1 MPRLHYLSLFCLSM
15 SLAAAA
21 WTQTPSSKPATR
33 PAHAT
38 SPYVASENS
47 TRAANYYLL
56 HWGVDSLEVR
66 SVPSDQVI
74 RFSYRVV
81 DATKA
86 KALGVKDAKP
96 ELFDEK
102 SHVSLV
108 VPVMDKIGQLRQS
121 GLPENGKTYWMVFS
135 NKGDLVKRGHRVGV
149 VIGEFRANGLAV
161 E

>member
-1 MPRLHYLSLFCLSM
+1 MAALPYLALGCLSM
-15 SLAAAA
+15 LSASMA
-21 WTQTPSSKPATR
+21 WTQTVSSKPATR
-33 PAHAT
+33 PVRAT
-38 SPYVASENS
+38 SPYVAAETSA
-47 TRAANYYLL
+47 RASNYYLL

-86 KALGVKDAKP
+86 KALGVKEAKP

-108 VPVMDKIGQLRQS
+108 VPTMDKIGQLRQS
-121 GLPENGKTYWMVFS
+121 GLPESGKTYWMVFS
-135 NKGDLVKRGHRVGV
+135 NKGNLVKRGHRVGV